1 MLVVRAARP
10 ADADAVAR
18 IYSEGIAERSATFET
33 EPRTAA
39 DVLAWMDA
47 GERLPLLVAD
57 DDGRVL
63 GWARI
68 LAYSDRSA
76 YAGVGE
82 VSLYVGRAA
91 RRRGAGRRLLQAI
104 ERHAGELGYWKLITK
119 LFPENAASL
128 ALLRGSGW
136 REVGLHLRHGRLE
149 GEWRDVLML
158 ERVIGDQAPAPDGG
172 AASPGA

>member
-1 MLVVRAARP
+1 VLVVRAARP

-18 IYSEGIAERSATFET
+18 IYSQGIAERTATFET
-33 EPRTAA
+33 EPRTGA
-39 DVLAWMDA
+39 DVLPWMDS

-57 DDGRVL
+57 EQGSVL

-68 LAYSDRSA
+68 LAYSDREC

-82 VSLYVGRAA
+82 VSIYVDRAA
-91 RRRGAGRRLLQAI
+91 RRRGVGRRLLEEV
-104 ERHAGELGYWKLITK
+104 ERHAGELGYWKLITL
-119 LFPENAASL
+119 LFPENEASL
-128 ALLRGSGW
+128 ALLRRCGW

-158 ERVIGDQAPAPDGG
+158 ERLIGDQAPAPDGG